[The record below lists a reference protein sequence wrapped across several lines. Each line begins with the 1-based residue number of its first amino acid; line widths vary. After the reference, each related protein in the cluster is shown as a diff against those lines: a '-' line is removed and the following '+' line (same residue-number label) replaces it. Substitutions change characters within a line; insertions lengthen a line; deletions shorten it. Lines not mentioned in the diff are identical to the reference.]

1 MFLVSRFRWVAS
13 VMPQSVN
20 ADIIFLVSRG
30 RVSLESVALATN
42 SLSLTNPVERMA
54 STVEEEI
61 NPGYVV

>member
-1 MFLVSRFRWVAS
+1 
-13 VMPQSVN
+13 MPQSVN